1 MSYSCKNKKGYDIL
15 TWPEEYHILF
25 IYKDANVTEKK
36 RSVFGVNVY
45 TKSPILFEPGIYIS
59 VISSAQEQVFLL
71 SDHKLLKVRNT
82 G

>member
-1 MSYSCKNKKGYDIL
+1 MICNRDKEIPGS
-15 TWPEEYHILF
+15 
-25 IYKDANVTEKK
+25 
-36 RSVFGVNVY
+36 
-45 TKSPILFEPGIYIS
+45 FEPGISLS

>member
-1 MSYSCKNKKGYDIL
+1 MICNRDKEI
-15 TWPEEYHILF
+15 
-25 IYKDANVTEKK
+25 
-36 RSVFGVNVY
+36 
-45 TKSPILFEPGIYIS
+45 PGSLNRGFAIS